1 MPEYS
6 VVVPVYNSEKTLEE
20 LYERLEKVFAAL
32 GRTFELLFVEDGG
45 RDDSW
50 QVIGSLQKKYPAI
63 IKGIKLSKNFGQHNA
78 LICGF
83 NHVSG
88 QFIITLD
95 DDLQTPP
102 EEIPKLIATQQ
113 RETADLVYAIYANK
127 KHHQVRNIGS
137 YVIKRVFKIVFNAKP
152 DASSFRL
159 ISRNLIDKIIRHNQN
174 FVFIDGLLHWHTTN
188 IAYQV
193 TDHHDRKHGQSNYNL
208 YKLIQ
213 LSSNLFFNFTV
224 IPLRIITSVGILVS
238 IISFLLG
245 VYFLINKFYYNIP
258 VQGYTSLVTIIL
270 FSTSMIMISLGVIG
284 EYISRI
290 YMLQNNKPQYSIEKK
305 I

>member
-1 MPEYS
+1 MPIYS

-20 LYERLEKVFAAL
+20 LYDRVNKVFVGLQASY
-32 GRTFELLFVEDGG
+32 EIIFVEDCG
-45 RDDSW
+45 RDQSW
-50 QVIGSLQKKYPAI
+50 TVIESLKIKYPGV

-83 NHVSG
+83 NEVSG
-88 QFIITLD
+88 DYIITMD

-102 EEIPKLIATQQ
+102 EEIPKLILKQKA
-113 RETADLVYAIYANK
+113 ENAEMVYAIYENK

-137 YVIKRVFKIVFNAKP
+137 YLIKRVFKIVFNAKP

-159 ISRNLIDKIIRHNQN
+159 ISRNLTNKVIQHNQN
-174 FVFIDGLLHWHTTN
+174 FVFIDGLLHWHTNN

-193 TDHHDRKHGQSNYNL
+193 TEHHDRKHGTSNYSL
-208 YKLIQ
+208 FKLIQ

-224 IPLRIITSVGILVS
+224 IPLRIITTVGILVS

-245 VYFLINKFYYNIP
+245 VYFLVNKFYYDIP

-270 FSTSMIMISLGVIG
+270 FSTSMMMISLGVIG

>member
-1 MPEYS
+1 MPIYS

-20 LYERLEKVFAAL
+20 LYDRVNKVFVGLQASY
-32 GRTFELLFVEDGG
+32 EIIFVEDCG
-45 RDDSW
+45 RDQSW
-50 QVIGSLQKKYPAI
+50 TVIESLKIKYPGV

-83 NHVSG
+83 NEVSG
-88 QFIITLD
+88 DYIITMD

-102 EEIPKLIATQQ
+102 EEIPKLILKQKA
-113 RETADLVYAIYANK
+113 ENAEMVYAIYENK

-137 YVIKRVFKIVFNAKP
+137 YLIKRVFKIVFNAKP

-159 ISRNLIDKIIRHNQN
+159 ISRNLTNKVIQHNQN
-174 FVFIDGLLHWHTTN
+174 FVFIDGLLQWHTNN

-193 TDHHDRKHGQSNYNL
+193 TEHHDRKHGTSNYSL
-208 YKLIQ
+208 FKLIQ

-224 IPLRIITSVGILVS
+224 IPLRIITTVGILVS

-245 VYFLINKFYYNIP
+245 VYFLVNKFYYDIP

-270 FSTSMIMISLGVIG
+270 FSTSMMMISLGVIG

>member
-1 MPEYS
+1 MPIYS
-6 VVVPVYNSEKTLEE
+6 VVVPVYNSEKTLGE
-20 LYERLEKVFAAL
+20 LYERVNKVFVGLNAS
-32 GRTFELLFVEDGG
+32 FEIIFVEDCG
-45 RDDSW
+45 RDNSW
-50 QVIGSLQKKYPAI
+50 AVIESLQKLHPTVV
-63 IKGIKLSKNFGQHNA
+63 KGIKLSKNFGQHNA

-83 NHVSG
+83 NQVSG
-88 QFIITLD
+88 DYIITID

-102 EEIPKLIATQQ
+102 EEIPKLIEKQKT
-113 RETADLVYAIYANK
+113 ENVEMVYAIYENK

-137 YVIKRVFKIVFNAKP
+137 YLIKRVFKIVFNAKP

-159 ISRNLIDKIIRHNQN
+159 ISRNLTNKVIQHNQN
-174 FVFIDGLLHWHTTN
+174 FVFIDGLLHWHTNN

-193 TDHHDRKHGQSNYNL
+193 TEHHDRKHGESNYNL
-208 YKLIQ
+208 FKLIQ

-224 IPLRIITSVGILVS
+224 IPLRIITTVGILVS
-238 IISFLLG
+238 IVSFLLG
-245 VYFLINKFYYNIP
+245 VYFLINKFYFDIP
-258 VQGYTSLVTIIL
+258 VEGYTSLVTIIL
-270 FSTSMIMISLGVIG
+270 FSTSMIMISLGVTG

>member
-1 MPEYS
+1 MPIYS

-20 LYERLEKVFAAL
+20 LYDRVNKVFVGLQASY
-32 GRTFELLFVEDGG
+32 EIIFVEDCG
-45 RDDSW
+45 RDQSW
-50 QVIGSLQKKYPAI
+50 TVIESLKNKYPGV

-83 NHVSG
+83 NEVSG
-88 QFIITLD
+88 DYIITMD

-102 EEIPKLIATQQ
+102 EEIPKLILKQKA
-113 RETADLVYAIYANK
+113 ENAEMVYAIYENK

-137 YVIKRVFKIVFNAKP
+137 YLIKRVFKIVFNAKP

-159 ISRNLIDKIIRHNQN
+159 ISRNLTNKVIQHNQN
-174 FVFIDGLLHWHTTN
+174 FVFIDGLLHWHTNN

-193 TDHHDRKHGQSNYNL
+193 TEHHDRKHGTSNYSL
-208 YKLIQ
+208 FKLIQ

-224 IPLRIITSVGILVS
+224 IPLRIITTVGILVS

-245 VYFLINKFYYNIP
+245 VYFLVNKFYYDIP

-270 FSTSMIMISLGVIG
+270 FSTSMMMISLGVIG